1 MKGCDSMKMG
11 TVLAD
16 GYVYSKTNGWMNNG
30 CRTHKRTVL
39 RRRQHVKF
47 VLGLCV
53 CLFGFLFLL
62 HFMTGPASDAA
73 SASHKVVSS
82 VYIEPE
88 DTLWSIAQEYYTKE
102 CGSMQ
107 EYVQEIKDTNGLSG
121 DGIHAGRY
129 LVVPYYIMD

>member
-1 MKGCDSMKMG
+1 MKMG

-16 GYVYSKTNGWMNNG
+16 GYVYSRTDTWLNNG
-30 CRTHKRTVL
+30 HHTRRWKGL
-39 RRRQHVKF
+39 RRRQNAKF
-47 VLGLCV
+47 VLGVCV
-53 CLFGFLFLL
+53 CLLGFLFLL
-62 HFMTGPASDAA
+62 HFMTGPTSDAA

-129 LVVPYYIMD
+129 LVVPYYIID

>member
-1 MKGCDSMKMG
+1 MKSG
-11 TVLAD
+11 TVLANT
-16 GYVYSKTNGWMNNG
+16 YVYERSQIRRMQRRSTY
-30 CRTHKRTVL
+30 RAVIL
-39 RRRQHVKF
+39 RRRQMAKF
-47 VLGLCV
+47 LIGLCV
-53 CLFGFLFLL
+53 CVVCVWFLL

-82 VYIEPE
+82 VYIEGE

-121 DGIHAGRY
+121 DGIHAGGY
-129 LVVPYYIMD
+129 LIVPYYVMD